1 MFEFVRKHSKIF
13 MGLMFLLIV
22 PSFILLG
29 VDGYTR
35 NATQTEAVARVDGQD
50 ITRAEWDAAHARVA
64 EELRA
69 TNPMLDSKQLDSPQA
84 RYISLERL
92 VSDRVLLAA
101 AAKSRLTTSDT
112 RLARALQEDP
122 AITSLRRA
130 DGTLDMDRY
139 RALVGRQGMTPEMFE
154 NRVRG
159 DLSSRQ
165 VLQGIAAG
173 SIVPS
178 AQADVTLAAYFEQRE
193 IQTAVFK
200 AADFVSKVTVTDAE
214 IEAYYKSNQAQFHVP
229 ERASIEYVVLDLDSV
244 KKSITVNETELKDYY
259 QQNLERF
266 AGKEERK
273 ARHILVNAPKSASD
287 AERKEAR
294 AKADQLLADV
304 RKNPA
309 SFADVAA
316 KNSQDTGSA
325 ASGGDLGFFTR
336 GAMVKPFEDA
346 AFALK
351 KNEISD
357 IVESDFGFHIIQVTD
372 IKTPPARSF
381 EEMRPTLE
389 AEFRQQ
395 TAQRKFAESAEAFT
409 NGVFEQADSL
419 KPVAQRLGL
428 PIQTATVGAEPQAG
442 AKGALASK
450 RFLESIFS
458 ADSVEKKRN
467 TEAVEIGTNQLAAG
481 RVVQHMPAHTQALA
495 EIKDQVRQQVVQQ
508 KAAELAKKEGAMKLA
523 AWAANPTSASLQAP
537 VLVSRVQTQCKPSQI
552 VDAALHASTAKLPTF
567 VGADLG
573 ADGYAVVKVNKVV
586 PYVPA
591 TSADAARD
599 RGGYAQAWSAAE
611 AAAYYDL
618 LKDRLKVQFLVPK
631 PETALKTPG

>member
-13 MGLMFLLIV
+13 MALMFLLII
-22 PSFILLG
+22 PSFVLLG
-29 VDGYTR
+29 VDGYNR
-35 NATQTEAVARVDGQD
+35 NATQTEAVARVDGHE
-50 ITRAEWDAAHARVA
+50 ITRAEWDATHARVA

-69 TNPMLDSKQLDSPQA
+69 TNPTLDSKQLDSPQA
-84 RYISLERL
+84 RYMSLERL
-92 VSDRVLLAA
+92 VSERVMLAA
-101 AAKSRLTTSDT
+101 ANESRLATSDA
-112 RLARALQEDP
+112 RLARALQDNP
-122 AITSLRRA
+122 AIASLRRA

-173 SIVPS
+173 NVVSP
-178 AQADVTLAAYFEQRE
+178 AQADVTLNAYFEQRE
-193 IQTAVFK
+193 IQTALFK
-200 AADFVSKVTVTDAE
+200 AADFVSKVTVTDADV
-214 IEAYYKSNQAQFHVP
+214 EAFYKNNQAQFHVP
-229 ERASIEYVVLDLDSV
+229 EQASIEYVVLNLDSV

-273 ARHILVNAPKSASD
+273 ARHILINVPKDASD
-287 AERKEAR
+287 AARKEAR
-294 AKADQLLADV
+294 AKADQLLVDV

-325 ASGGDLGFFTR
+325 ANGGDLGFFTR

-351 KNEISD
+351 KNDISD

-372 IKTPPARSF
+372 IKTPPQRSF

-395 TAQRKFAESAEAFT
+395 AAQRKFAESAEAFT

-419 KPVAQRLGL
+419 QPVAQRLGL
-428 PIQTATVGAEPQAG
+428 TIQTATVGPDPKPG
-442 AKGALASK
+442 AQGVLASK

-458 ADSVEKKRN
+458 PDSVEKKRN
-467 TEAVEIGTNQLAAG
+467 TEAVEVGPSQLAAG
-481 RVVQHMPAHTQALA
+481 RVVQHSPAHTQSLT
-495 EIKDQVRQQVVQQ
+495 EIKDQVRQRVVQQ
-508 KAAELAKKEGAMKLA
+508 KAAELAKKEGMEKMV
-523 AWAANPTSASLQAP
+523 AWNANPANATVQAP
-537 VLVSRVQTQCKPSQI
+537 VLVSRTQTHNQAPQI
-552 VDAALHASTAKLPTF
+552 VDAALHATTAKLPVF
-567 VGADLG
+567 AGADLG
-573 ADGYAVVKVNKVV
+573 TEGYAVVKVNKVL
-586 PYVPA
+586 PYAAA
-591 TSADAARD
+591 TPADAARD
-599 RGGYAQAWSAAE
+599 RGNYAQAWSAAE
-611 AAAYYDL
+611 AAAYHEL
-618 LKDRLKVQFLVPK
+618 LKDRFKVQIIAPK
-631 PETALKTPG
+631 PAMTLKTSG

>member
-13 MGLMFLLIV
+13 MALMFLLII
-22 PSFILLG
+22 PSFVLLG

-35 NATQTEAVARVDGQD
+35 NATQTEAVARVDGQE
-50 ITRAEWDAAHARVA
+50 ITRAEWDATHARVA

-69 TNPMLDSKQLDSPQA
+69 NNPALDSKQLDSPQA
-84 RYISLERL
+84 RYMSLDRL
-92 VSDRVLLAA
+92 VSERVLLAA

-112 RLARALQEDP
+112 RLARALHDDP

-173 SIVPS
+173 VVAPPV
-178 AQADVTLAAYFEQRE
+178 QADVTLNAYFEQRE
-193 IQTAVFK
+193 IQTALFK
-200 AADFVSKVTVTDAE
+200 AADFVSKVTVT
-214 IEAYYKSNQAQFHVP
+214 EADVEAFYKSNQAQFHVP
-229 ERASIEYVVLDLDSV
+229 EQASIEYVVLDLDSV
-244 KKSITVNETELKDYY
+244 KKSLTVNESELKDYY

-273 ARHILVNAPKSASD
+273 ARHILINAPKSASD

-316 KNSQDTGSA
+316 KKSQDTGSA

-372 IKTPPARSF
+372 IKTPQQRSF

-395 TAQRKFAESAEAFT
+395 AAQRKFAESAEAFT

-428 PIQTATVGAEPQAG
+428 TVQTATVGTEPQAG

-450 RFLESIFS
+450 RFLESLFS

-467 TEAVEIGTNQLAAG
+467 TEAVEIGPSQLAAG
-481 RVVQHMPAHTQALA
+481 RVVQHIPAHTQALA
-495 EIKDQVRQQVVQQ
+495 EIKDQVRQRLVQQ
-508 KAAELAKKEGAMKLA
+508 KAAELAKKEGLTKLA
-523 AWAANPTSASLQAP
+523 AWTANPAAANVQAP
-537 VLVSRVQTQCKPSQI
+537 VLVSRTQTQGQAPQI
-552 VDAALHASTAKLPTF
+552 VDAALQANTAKLPAF
-567 VGADLG
+567 AGADLG
-573 ADGYAVVKVNKVV
+573 ADGYAVVKVNKLV
-586 PYVPA
+586 PYAPA
-591 TSADAARD
+591 TPADATRD
-599 RGGYAQAWSAAE
+599 RANYAQAWSAAE
-611 AAAYYDL
+611 TAAYYEM
-618 LKDRLKVQFLVPK
+618 LKERFKVQVIVPK
-631 PETALKTPG
+631 PAMTLKAPG

>member
-13 MGLMFLLIV
+13 MALMFLLII
-22 PSFILLG
+22 PSFVLLG

-35 NATQTEAVARVDGQD
+35 NATQTEAVARVDGQE
-50 ITRAEWDAAHARVA
+50 ITRAEWDATHARVA

-69 TNPMLDSKQLDSPQA
+69 NNPALDSKQLDSPQA
-84 RYISLERL
+84 RFMSLDRL
-92 VSDRVLLAA
+92 VNERVLLAA
-101 AAKSRLTTSDT
+101 ATKSRLTTSDT
-112 RLARALQEDP
+112 RLARALHDDP

-139 RALVGRQGMTPEMFE
+139 RALLGRQGMTPEMFE
-154 NRVRG
+154 NRVRSE
-159 DLSSRQ
+159 LSSRQ
-165 VLQGIAAG
+165 VLQGIAVG
-173 SIVPS
+173 GVVPA
-178 AQADVTLAAYFEQRE
+178 AQADVTLNAYFEQRE
-193 IQTAVFK
+193 IQTALFK
-200 AADFVSKVTVTDAE
+200 AADFVSQVTVTDADV
-214 IEAYYKSNQAQFHVP
+214 EAYYKNNQAQFHVP
-229 ERASIEYVVLDLDSV
+229 EQASVEYVVLDLDSV
-244 KKSITVNETELKDYY
+244 KKSITVNEAELKDYY

-273 ARHILVNAPKSASD
+273 ARHILINAPKSASD
-287 AERKEAR
+287 AERKDAR

-357 IVESDFGFHIIQVTD
+357 VVESDFGFHIIQVTD
-372 IKTPPARSF
+372 IKTPQQRSF

-395 TAQRKFAESAEAFT
+395 AAQRKFAESAEAFT

-419 KPVAQRLGL
+419 KPVAQRLDL
-428 PIQTATVGAEPQAG
+428 QIQTATVGPEPQAG

-450 RFLESIFS
+450 RFLESLFS

-467 TEAVEIGTNQLAAG
+467 TEAVEVGPSQLAAG
-481 RVVQHMPAHTQALA
+481 RVVQHMPAHTRALA
-495 EIKDQVRQQVVQQ
+495 EIKDQVRQRVVQH
-508 KAAELAKKEGAMKLA
+508 KAAELAKKEATAKLA
-523 AWAANPTSASLQAP
+523 AWTANPASANVQAP
-537 VLVSRVQTQCKPSQI
+537 VLVSRGQTQGQAPQV
-552 VDAALHASTAKLPTF
+552 VDAALHAGTTKLPAF

-591 TSADAARD
+591 TPVDAARD
-599 RGGYAQAWSAAE
+599 RNSYAQAWSAAE
-611 AAAYYDL
+611 TAAYYEM
-618 LKDRLKVQFLVPK
+618 LKERFKVQIIVPQ
-631 PETALKTPG
+631 PAVTLKTPG